1 MKQTRTCRRLP
12 AGIVFAS
19 IGLVLAVSGCG
30 SSSETSR
37 PNGAYSRAPTATK
50 EGGEGSSGESARHIA
65 EKEEEAASA
74 RHIAEKEEGASRPH
88 IAEKE
93 EEAASRRHSAPEP
106 PEYAGLSAY
115 SHRCSQINLNGAK
128 ARVVYKPSQEMTRGD
143 TATVTAAVT
152 LDRNMSPSRVLES
165 VGAVAA
171 PAIVVSC
178 AIEAQLSASLYD
190 FNLSEHEWV
199 PRSFLTSDTARWTW
213 YVGPKIGGTQTLV
226 LDVRPIVR
234 LHHVDEPEASG
245 IVKRADVQSYPIK
258 VQVRVPWTERPAEI
272 MSRLAG
278 TFKVAQGLV
287 EGTTGLFLALVAL
300 GTAAGIKRS
309 KAKRAPPKTSGE
321 PDQS

>member
-1 MKQTRTCRRLP
+1 MKLTRTHRRLLT
-12 AGIVFAS
+12 GIVFAS

-37 PNGAYSRAPTATK
+37 PNGAYSRALTATT
-50 EGGEGSSGESARHIA
+50 EGGEGPSGESARHIA
-65 EKEEEAASA
+65 EKEAASR
-74 RHIAEKEEGASRPH
+74 RHSAEKEV
-88 IAEKE
+88 
-93 EEAASRRHSAPEP
+93 EAASRPHSAPEP

-128 ARVVYKPSQEMTRGD
+128 ARVVYKPSQQMTRGD

-152 LDRNMSPSRVLES
+152 LDRNMLPSRVLES

-226 LDVRPIVR
+226 LDVRPIVK
-234 LHHVDEPEASG
+234 LHHVDEPEASD
-245 IVKRADVQSYPIK
+245 IVERADVQSYPIT

-278 TFKVAQGLV
+278 TFKLAQRLV
-287 EGTTGLFLALVAL
+287 EGTTGLLLALVAL
-300 GTAAGIKRS
+300 GAAAGIRRS

>member
-50 EGGEGSSGESARHIA
+50 EGGEGSSGESAR
-65 EKEEEAASA
+65 
-74 RHIAEKEEGASRPH
+74 H

-234 LHHVDEPEASG
+234 LHHVDEPEASD
-245 IVKRADVQSYPIK
+245 IVEKADVQSYTIT

-287 EGTTGLFLALVAL
+287 EGITGLFLALVAL
-300 GTAAGIKRS
+300 GAAVGIRRS
-309 KAKRAPPKTSGE
+309 KAKRATSGE